1 MDINLQDE
9 TLYNT
14 QYQEAFLKQVENEYC
29 TKHCR
34 VPVKQH
40 ESILNSNL
48 VPSATASESC

>member
-9 TLYNT
+9 ILYNT
-14 QYQEAFLKQVENEYC
+14 QYQEAFLKHVENEYC

-40 ESILNSNL
+40 ESILSSNL
-48 VPSATASESC
+48 VPSETASESC